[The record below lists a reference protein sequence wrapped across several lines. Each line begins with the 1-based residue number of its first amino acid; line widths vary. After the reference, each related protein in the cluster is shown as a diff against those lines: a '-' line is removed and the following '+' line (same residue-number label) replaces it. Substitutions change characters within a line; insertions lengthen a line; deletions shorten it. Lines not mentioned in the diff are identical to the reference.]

1 MAASYN
7 REEIARHDSADDAWV
22 IVDGQVY
29 DISPFLGTHPGGI
42 GVTEDYLGTDISA
55 VIRSEDVHK
64 HTRTAF
70 EVMEKYYIG
79 VLEDSNCKV
88 G

>member
-1 MAASYN
+1 MAASYH

-22 IVDGQVY
+22 IVDGLVY
-29 DISPFLGTHPGGI
+29 DISPFLGTHPGGV

-55 VIRSEDVHK
+55 VIRSEEVHN

-70 EVMEKYYIG
+70 EVMEKYCIG
-79 VLEDSNCKV
+79 VLEDSSSKV